1 MRRFT
6 TLFSTC
12 LWLCLGY
19 ATEPA
24 FHKVDVRE
32 GEGVY
37 ALLRRYGLSDE
48 VSIDKFYELNE
59 MEQDGHLMAGK
70 DYYLPILIYQY
81 DGRSIRSTIGIDDW
95 DLASRIAAFNRSMQ
109 EKGLRKSSYQESAI
123 LWVPFFEINSRGKT
137 TAATKTVTEVAGEK
151 SEDKPTEKPAD
162 NPNVVMEFPI
172 FGESSKV
179 SIKSQK
185 LKNKVF
191 YIVSGHG
198 GPDPGAMAEVA
209 GHTLCE
215 DEYAYD
221 VSLRLAKN
229 LMEHGAIVELVVQD
243 PNDGIRSERYLKCDK
258 DERTLDNKQMP
269 INQRLR
275 LQQRVHLVNNMQK
288 QYNAEGFRDQ
298 TVVCIH
304 VDSQVPSTRQD
315 VYFYYCEE
323 SEGGKKLALSL
334 QETFRNKYSEHRNGR
349 GYSGTVSCR
358 SLYELR
364 NTDPKAVYIELAN
377 IQNAA
382 DLKRIL
388 PEDNRQAV
396 ANWLCEGLI
405 AAQ

>member
-1 MRRFT
+1 M
-6 TLFSTC
+6 
-12 LWLCLGY
+12 
-19 ATEPA
+19 
-24 FHKVDVRE
+24 
-32 GEGVY
+32 
-37 ALLRRYGLSDE
+37 RRYGLSDE
-48 VSIDKFYELNE
+48 VSIDKFYELNDL
-59 MEQDGHLMAGK
+59 EQDAHLMVGK
-70 DYYLPILIYQY
+70 DYFLPILIYQY
-81 DGRSIRSTIGIDDW
+81 DGNSIRSTIGIDDW

-123 LWVPFFEINSRGKT
+123 LWVPFFEINSKGKRID
-137 TAATKTVTEVAGEK
+137 AVKAVAEK
-151 SEDKPTEKPAD
+151 SEAEKPVENA
-162 NPNVVMEFPI
+162 NVVLEFPI
-172 FGESSKV
+172 FGESSKAV

-258 DERTLDNKQMP
+258 DEHTLDKKQMP

-364 NTDPKAVYIELAN
+364 HTDPKAVYIELAN